1 MHDGCAPT
9 LRERFGAPSCSGG
22 ERHGSTSTLS
32 ASDVDDLVAYL
43 ESL

>member
-9 LRERFGAPSCSGG
+9 LRDRFGDKCGG
-22 ERHGSTSTLS
+22 GASHGQVTGLDD
-32 ASDVDDLVAYL
+32 AAKRDLVAYL